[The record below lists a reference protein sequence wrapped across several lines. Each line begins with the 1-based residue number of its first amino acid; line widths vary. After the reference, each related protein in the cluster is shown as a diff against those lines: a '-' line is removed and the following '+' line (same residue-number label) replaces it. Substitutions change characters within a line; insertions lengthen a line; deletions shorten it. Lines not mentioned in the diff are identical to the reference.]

1 MVILSIDGG
10 RDALRPRWISRGA
23 AVGDKAL
30 AAGWPRVAEGANGGR
45 CADWRQLRQA
55 PTELL
60 LQFPAGR
67 PWPSSSQRHSRD
79 VTRQHEH
86 VSWCTAV
93 THTAARAAI
102 IATSVPTVTIRS
114 NRSTGPDCTACT
126 ASNKISQQ
134 PIRLCTPHMVIGP
147 ACTYTRLASRR
158 PESRLAMWEEVRH
171 HCPLIRLCALLGYG
185 CCLLYTSPSPRD
197 RG

>member
-1 MVILSIDGG
+1 MEDLISSELTMLWSVLELMVFVGSDRSGG
-10 RDALRPRWISRGA
+10 P
-23 AVGDKAL
+23 
-30 AAGWPRVAEGANGGR
+30 GR
-45 CADWRQLRQA
+45 CGASTLALSQLTDLNILEFHTPLKPLENQQSTLTLEA
-55 PTELL
+55 
-60 LQFPAGR
+60 
-67 PWPSSSQRHSRD
+67 SSQRHSRD

-102 IATSVPTVTIRS
+102 IVTLVPNVTIRS

-147 ACTYTRLASRR
+147 MCTHTRLASL
-158 PESRLAMWEEVRH
+158 P
-171 HCPLIRLCALLGYG
+171 P
-185 CCLLYTSPSPRD
+185 
-197 RG
+197 

>member
-1 MVILSIDGG
+1 MQLTKSPGDY
-10 RDALRPRWISRGA
+10 RLLEASSR
-23 AVGDKAL
+23 
-30 AAGWPRVAEGANGGR
+30 
-45 CADWRQLRQA
+45 
-55 PTELL
+55 
-60 LQFPAGR
+60 
-67 PWPSSSQRHSRD
+67 RHSRD

-102 IATSVPTVTIRS
+102 IATLVPNVTIRS

-158 PESRLAMWEEVRH
+158 RPESRLAMWEEVRH

-185 CCLLYTSPSPRD
+185 CTQPRTRNLCCTPVESRSDPIQIHDSISIHRTAVCILL
-197 RG
+197 